1 LYLKSL
7 TLRGFKSFA
16 SATTLNFE
24 PGITCVVGPNGSGK
38 SNVVDALSWVM
49 GEQGAKTLRGG
60 KMEDVIFAGTSGRA
74 PLGRAEVVLSID
86 NSDGALPIDYSEV
99 TISRTMFRNGGSE
112 YAINGNTARLLDIHD
127 LLSDSGIGREMHVV
141 VGQGQLDSIL
151 QATPESRRGF
161 IEEAAGVLKHRKRK
175 EKAVRKLEACEANLN
190 RLSDLINEIRRQL
203 KPLGRQAEVAR
214 KAAVIQAEVRDAK
227 ARLLA
232 DDLLKATQAL
242 ESELADEYAMNERR
256 RVLESALEAAR
267 SDEIA
272 AEEAVRDG
280 VPRLAAAQETWYS
293 LAALKERVA
302 STLSIARERMR
313 QAEDDP
319 GEVLFARDPDELDRE
334 AARVTAQESE
344 LSSELE
350 LRARALEEAT
360 AHRTACEDAQRA
372 EENRLAALIRAAAD
386 RREGLARLTGQVN
399 SLRSRGEAA
408 AAEISR
414 LTAAQREAADRAA
427 QASRSFTAL
436 ETKVAG
442 LDAGEH
448 GLDAEHEAA
457 LEALNELE
465 QQQADLRRQE
475 QGAIQERAALAGR
488 VDALRVGLNRK
499 DGSSALLAATDRLDG
514 LLGSVAALVRVQT
527 PYETAIAAAFGAAA
541 DAVAV
546 TGIQAAVEAFDHLK
560 AEDLGR
566 AGLLLGGVTET
577 ERSED
582 WPALPPQARYAVEVV
597 EVPER
602 LASAVQRVLRKVAV
616 VDNLPAARSL
626 IANLPDVVA
635 VTNDGDVLSAHFAA
649 GGSSVTPTLIE
660 LQSAV
665 DDAERRLTDASHACD
680 RLRFAESQLD
690 EQHRQAS
697 ATVEIT
703 LARLHESDAAMAA
716 LAEEL
721 GQLSSTVRSANA
733 EADRVRQAI
742 TEAEKARDRDVAG
755 LADLEYRLELAAE
768 TVDEAEP
775 NPAECDRLAEQ
786 SRLARAA
793 EMDARLAMRTL
804 EERARALAGRAD
816 ALRRAAE
823 SERQSRI
830 REIARRERMLREA
843 RTAAA
848 VHSGATFLAQQLER
862 SLALAAQERSDAEGA
877 RVEAEAALST
887 TRASVRS
894 LSRDFESLVDAA
906 HRDDLARAEQQIRVE
921 ALAERAM
928 AELGLEAAALLAEYG
943 PDQLVPVLTQ
953 VSDTAGSGVAE
964 EQPEP
969 VRYVRD
975 QQLKRLRTAEREL
988 SLLGRVNPLALEE
1001 FDALEER
1008 HRFLSEQLED
1018 LRKTRRDLLDIIVEV
1033 DNRVERVFAEAYADV
1048 AAAFERVFARLF
1060 PGGEGRLILT
1070 EPGNWLTT
1078 GVEVEARPPGKK
1090 IKRLSLLSGGER
1102 ALVAVSFLIALFV
1115 ARPSPFYILDEVEAA
1130 LDDTNLGRLLEI
1142 YEELR
1147 ATSQLLV
1154 ITHQKRTMEIAD
1166 ALYGVSMRGDGVS
1179 TVISSRLR
1187 EAESVA

>member
-74 PLGRAEVVLSID
+74 PLGRAEVVLTID
-86 NSDGALPIDYSEV
+86 NSDGALPIEYSEV

-112 YAINGNTARLLDIHD
+112 YAINGNATRLLDIHE
-127 LLSDSGIGREMHVV
+127 LLSDSGIGRELHVI

-161 IEEAAGVLKHRKRK
+161 IEEAAGVLKHRQRK

-214 KAAVIQAEVRDAK
+214 KAAVIQAEARDAK

-232 DDLLKATQAL
+232 DDLLQATQAL
-242 ESELADEYAMNERR
+242 ESELADEQAMNERR
-256 RVLESALEAAR
+256 RALELALESARETEL
-267 SDEIA
+267 A
-272 AEEAVRDG
+272 AEEAVRQG
-280 VPRLAAAQETWYS
+280 VPRLTAAQETWYS

-302 STLSIARERMR
+302 TTLSIARERMR

-319 GEVLFARDPDELDRE
+319 GELLFGRDPDELDRE
-334 AARVTAQESE
+334 ASRVAAQENE
-344 LSSELE
+344 LSTQLQE
-350 LRARALEEAT
+350 RAQALQDATDHRAACEQ
-360 AHRTACEDAQRA
+360 AHRG
-372 EENRLAALIRAAAD
+372 EENRLAGLVRAAAD

-414 LTAAQREAADRAA
+414 LTAAQQEAAARAE
-427 QASRSFTAL
+427 QAFRAFTAL
-436 ETKVAG
+436 ETKIAG
-442 LDAGEH
+442 LDAGELN
-448 GLDAEHEAA
+448 LDADHEAA
-457 LEALNELE
+457 LEVLNRIE
-465 QQQADLRRQE
+465 QQQHELRHQE
-475 QGAIQERAALAGR
+475 QVATQERAALAAR
-488 VDALRVGLNRK
+488 VEALQVGLNRK
-499 DGSSALLAATDRLDG
+499 DGSSALLAASDRLDG
-514 LLGSVAALVRVQT
+514 LLGSVAALVRVET

-546 TGIQAAVEAFDHLK
+546 SGLDAAVDAFDHLK
-560 AEDLGR
+560 TEDLGR
-566 AGLLLGGVTET
+566 AGMLLSGAAET
-577 ERSED
+577 ERAED
-582 WPALPPQARYAVEVV
+582 WPGLPSGARYAVEVV
-597 EVPER
+597 DVPDQLLPAVNR
-602 LASAVQRVLRKVAV
+602 LLRKVALV
-616 VDNLPAARSL
+616 ENLLVARSL
-626 IANLPDVVA
+626 IATLPDVVA
-635 VTNDGDVLSAHFAA
+635 VTQDGDVLSAHFAA

-660 LQSAV
+660 LQAAI
-665 DDAERRLTDASHACD
+665 DDAQQRLTEASHACD
-680 RLRFAESQLD
+680 RLRFAQSQLD

-697 ATVEIT
+697 TTVEIA

-721 GQLSSTVRSANA
+721 GQLSSTARSASA
-733 EADRVRQAI
+733 EAERLRQAI
-742 TEAEKARDRDVAG
+742 AEAEDARDRDVAG
-755 LADLEYRLELAAE
+755 LADLEHRLEVAAE
-768 TVDEAEP
+768 TVDDTEP
-775 NPAECDRLAEQ
+775 NPAERDRLAEQ
-786 SRLARAA
+786 ARLARAA
-793 EMDARLAMRTL
+793 EMDARLALRTL

-816 ALRRAAE
+816 ALRRAADR
-823 SERQSRI
+823 ERQARV

-843 RTAAA
+843 RTATA
-848 VHSGATFLAQQLER
+848 VQAGATFLAQQLER
-862 SLALAAQERSDAEGA
+862 SLALAARERSEAEAA
-877 RVEAEAALST
+877 RSEAEAALVAARGT
-887 TRASVRS
+887 VRS
-894 LSRDFESLVDAA
+894 LTRDFESLVDAA
-906 HRDDLARAEQQIRVE
+906 HRDEVARAEQQMRVE

-928 AELGLEAAALLAEYG
+928 AELGLEAAALLSEYG
-943 PDQLVPVLTQ
+943 PDKPVPVLTRE
-953 VSDTAGSGVAE
+953 DGSTTSGE
-964 EQPEP
+964 DDQPGP
-969 VRYVRD
+969 VPYVRD
-975 QQLKRLRTAEREL
+975 QQQKRLRTAEREL

-1033 DNRVERVFAEAYADV
+1033 DNRVQQVFADAYTDV

-1078 GVEVEARPPGKK
+1078 GVDVEARPPGKK

-1102 ALVAVSFLIALFV
+1102 ALVAVSFLISLFI

-1166 ALYGVSMRGDGVS
+1166 ALYGISMRGDGVS

-1187 EAESVA
+1187 ETESVA

>member
-1 LYLKSL
+1 
-7 TLRGFKSFA
+7 
-16 SATTLNFE
+16 
-24 PGITCVVGPNGSGK
+24 VVGPNGSGK

-74 PLGRAEVVLSID
+74 PLGRAEVVLTID

-127 LLSDSGIGREMHVV
+127 LLSDSGIGREMHVI

-214 KAAVIQAEVRDAK
+214 KAAVIQAELRDAK

-232 DDLLKATQAL
+232 DDLLQATQSL
-242 ESELADEYAMNERR
+242 QSELADEQAMNERR
-256 RVLESALEAAR
+256 RALEAALEAAR
-267 SDEIA
+267 A
-272 AEEAVRDG
+272 AEVAAEDAVRQG
-280 VPRLAAAQETWYS
+280 VPRLAATQEIWYS

-313 QAEDDP
+313 QADDDP
-319 GEVLFARDPDELDRE
+319 GELLVARDPDELDRE
-334 AARVTAQESE
+334 AARVVAQEQE
-344 LSSELE
+344 LSSQLE
-350 LRARALEEAT
+350 QRARLLEEAT
-360 AHRTACEDAQRA
+360 VHRTACEEAHRG
-372 EENRLAALIRAAAD
+372 EENRLAGLIRAAAD

-399 SLRSRGEAA
+399 SLRSRNEAA

-414 LTAAQREAADRAA
+414 LTAAQQEAAERAEH
-427 QASRSFTAL
+427 ASRAFTAL

-442 LDAGEH
+442 LDAGEY
-448 GLDAEHEAA
+448 GLNAEHEAA
-457 LEALNELE
+457 LDVLDRIEK
-465 QQQADLRRQE
+465 QQADLRRQE
-475 QGAIQERAALAGR
+475 HVAVQERAGLAAR
-488 VDALRVGLNRK
+488 VEALRVGLNRK

-514 LLGSVAALVRVQT
+514 LLGSVAVLVKVRA

-546 TGIQAAVEAFDHLK
+546 ASIDAAVSAFDHLK

-566 AGLLLGGVTET
+566 AGLLLGGVVEAEQTD
-577 ERSED
+577 R
-582 WPALPPQARYAVEVV
+582 WPALPAGARYAVEVV
-597 EVPER
+597 EVPGQ
-602 LASAVQRVLRKVAV
+602 LQGAVQRALRKVALV
-616 VDNLPAARSL
+616 ENLPAARSL
-626 IANLPDVVA
+626 IDYLPDVIA
-635 VTNDGDVLSAHFAA
+635 VTRDGDILSSHFAA
-649 GGSSVTPTLIE
+649 GGSSATPSLIE
-660 LQSAV
+660 LKSAI
-665 DDAERRLTDASHACD
+665 DDAERRLTEATHACD
-680 RLRFAESQLD
+680 RLRFAQSQLD
-690 EQHRQAS
+690 DQHRQAS
-697 ATVEIT
+697 ANVEIT

-721 GQLSSTVRSANA
+721 GQLSSTARSAQG
-733 EADRVRQAI
+733 EADRLRAAI
-742 TEAEKARDRDVAG
+742 AEAEDARDHDVAG
-755 LADLEYRLELAAE
+755 LAELEHRLELAVE
-768 TVDEAEP
+768 TVAAEFEP
-775 NPAECDRLAEQ
+775 NPLERDQLAEEA
-786 SRLARAA
+786 RLARAA
-793 EMDARLAMRTL
+793 EMDARLALRTL

-816 ALRRAAE
+816 ALHRAAE
-823 SERQSRI
+823 RERQARI

-848 VHSGATFLAQQLER
+848 VNAGAAFLAQHLER
-862 SLALAAQERSDAEGA
+862 SLALAARERSEAEAA
-877 RVEAEAALST
+877 RTEAEAALSAA
-887 TRASVRS
+887 RASVRS
-894 LSRDFESLVDAA
+894 LTRDFESLVDAA
-906 HRDDLARAEQQIRVE
+906 HRDEMARAEQQMRVE

-943 PDQLVPVLTQ
+943 PDQLVPVLTVQ
-953 VSDTAGSGVAE
+953 DGMPVTVED

-969 VRYVRD
+969 VPYVRE
-975 QQLKRLRTAEREL
+975 QQQKRLRTAEREL

-1001 FDALEER
+1001 FGALEER
-1008 HRFLSEQLED
+1008 HQFLSEQLED

-1033 DNRVERVFAEAYADV
+1033 DNRVEQVFADAYADV

-1070 EPGNWLTT
+1070 EPGNWLAT
-1078 GVEVEARPPGKK
+1078 GVDVEARPPGKK

-1102 ALVAVSFLIALFV
+1102 ALVAVSFLISLFI

-1166 ALYGVSMRGDGVS
+1166 ALYGISMRGDGVS

-1187 EAESVA
+1187 ETESVA